1 MSTSVTDCS
10 IVLNNKRIF
19 SFYNENKHIN
29 VESANLLLIDFF
41 ESMLN
46 HITSDTN
53 INSQLLSFITDNKI
67 QIDTIKSNLNVINEN
82 ITKLNTD
89 ITNSMMIQFM
99 NLKKEHIDDIRL
111 IVNNSSLTINEK
123 VSSLLDKQN
132 TNLIDKTALILN
144 DIMPKNNEQCS
155 KQIHE
160 NFKTLH
166 LLLKDDAAKL
176 ATSNNAEKSLNDFI
190 SNFET
195 KYNAM
200 MQTIQQP
207 LYSVLAAS
215 EDRITKN
222 IENIKMTTVTNA
234 SANEKVI
241 NELEE
246 FLGKYKG
253 STNKGKYGE
262 QQLFSTLNGIYNIA
276 DITNTSGTKASGDF
290 IMKRVNKPTIM
301 FETKAYDYNVPK
313 EEIVK
318 FLRDIE
324 VQNMSGIFLS
334 QHSGISLK
342 YNYQIDIH
350 KGNVLVYIHNCDYDP
365 DKIKIAVDII
375 DNLFVKIKEMNI
387 DDESNISKET
397 LDGIN
402 TEYQLFI
409 TQKENMLM
417 IIKDFQKRITAQID
431 DLTLPV
437 LDKYLETK
445 YAGAITKPKTK
456 TFTCDLCN
464 VFTTDTKQGISAHK
478 RGCQKKTVLEN
489 SIVIDKK

>member
-1 MSTSVTDCS
+1 MVTRC
-10 IVLNNKRIF
+10 
-19 SFYNENKHIN
+19 Y
-29 VESANLLLIDFF
+29 LLLIDFF

-207 LYSVLAAS
+207 LYSVL
-215 EDRITKN
+215 
-222 IENIKMTTVTNA
+222 V
-234 SANEKVI
+234 
-241 NELEE
+241 
-246 FLGKYKG
+246 
-253 STNKGKYGE
+253 
-262 QQLFSTLNGIYNIA
+262 
-276 DITNTSGTKASGDF
+276 
-290 IMKRVNKPTIM
+290 
-301 FETKAYDYNVPK
+301 
-313 EEIVK
+313 
-318 FLRDIE
+318 
-324 VQNMSGIFLS
+324 
-334 QHSGISLK
+334 
-342 YNYQIDIH
+342 
-350 KGNVLVYIHNCDYDP
+350 
-365 DKIKIAVDII
+365 
-375 DNLFVKIKEMNI
+375 
-387 DDESNISKET
+387 
-397 LDGIN
+397 
-402 TEYQLFI
+402 
-409 TQKENMLM
+409 
-417 IIKDFQKRITAQID
+417 
-431 DLTLPV
+431 
-437 LDKYLETK
+437 
-445 YAGAITKPKTK
+445 
-456 TFTCDLCN
+456 
-464 VFTTDTKQGISAHK
+464 
-478 RGCQKKTVLEN
+478 
-489 SIVIDKK
+489 